1 MACEAV
7 SCAVA
12 AVVSIHATKGA
23 LAAVI
28 AADAGP
34 SHGPL
39 VSPETTEEYEA
50 ASEYSCSASPSQAD
64 AAASIEPGPGP
75 A

>member
-1 MACEAV
+1 M
-7 SCAVA
+7 
-12 AVVSIHATKGA
+12 
-23 LAAVI
+23 VI

-50 ASEYSCSASPSQAD
+50 AAEYSCSASPVQAA
-64 AAASIEPGPGP
+64 AAASIEVGPGP